1 MSEHKWLS
9 KIGEDGTI
17 IGLSFPILKH
27 AMGTDWRD
35 RSACAKLPK
44 EVFFNYNSN
53 NLEAPQRREHK
64 TLALETCKSCPVID
78 KCFEFAICNNEQ
90 FGIWAGLTP
99 DQRKPFVKR
108 FRETGTLDS
117 LPV

>member
-1 MSEHKWLS
+1 VSEHKWLS
-9 KIGEDGTI
+9 KVGEDGTI

-27 AMGTDWRD
+27 VMGTDWRD
-35 RSACAKLPK
+35 SSACSALPK
-44 EVFFNYNSN
+44 EVFFSYNSN
-53 NLEAPQRREHK
+53 NLEATRRKEYK

>member
-1 MSEHKWLS
+1 
-9 KIGEDGTI
+9 
-17 IGLSFPILKH
+17 
-27 AMGTDWRD
+27 MGTDWRD

-53 NLEAPQRREHK
+53 NLEASQRREHK

-117 LPV
+117 LLV